1 MGFAIMAYA
10 GDALREY
17 NLPAVNNQD
26 YELVLESRLFGMR
39 ESIRIFMEV
48 LNNSWR
54 FIASDKYHLYK
65 NNGERYGGENLTCG
79 DLFTIELPQGR
90 TISLIVAEYE
100 NVRTIMRKY
109 SISETESIQIG
120 SDEYCSLRYTFMK
133 YISRNH
139 ALLYR
144 RGNDWYINDNSFNGT
159 FIGGR
164 RITGGQKLNF
174 GDIIDI
180 YGLKIVFLQNLIAVT
195 AYSYKGSSIESSLK
209 EYRQPDK
216 TLYAG
221 KALDLNKKKFYKRS
235 PRSIEQ
241 PYSEAV
247 SIEAAPARKKTKQK
261 PMFLTIG
268 PSFTMVI
275 PMLLGS
281 MMTVFGAGSKMGA
294 YIYTGIITALGSA
307 IFGVFWAYN
316 NIKYTNISENEEEQE
331 RYNAYGQYLMETTAF
346 LKEKYDYN
354 AAVLNKTNISA
365 AECCLYDE
373 NNTQLW
379 NRNASQEDF
388 LAVRLGIGNCP
399 FQVEINIPPEKFTVN
414 KDELADKPQEIKR
427 NFETLYNVPV
437 CIDLLKNNMVG
448 VTGGHNLEGARQA
461 ALDMVVQIAVNNC
474 YTDVKMAFIYD
485 EKHDGDFWN
494 FTKWLPHVWT
504 PDKKCRL
511 TAANKQD
518 ASDVCYELTKIM
530 RSREENKADASAG
543 DGIKLPHY
551 IIFIESP
558 ELLEGELLLKY
569 IMKPKK
575 EYGLTTVFITRQYE
589 QLPNICEEIIQND
602 ETFRGMY
609 NISESRTK
617 MKEIQFDAISVNQAE
632 RLARRISG
640 IEVNEEVENGEIPNS
655 LDFFEMYNASSL
667 EDLNVKE
674 RWAKNRTYDSMKVII
689 GKKSGGKDCYLD
701 IHEKYHGPHGLVAG
715 TTGSGKSETLQ
726 TYMLSLAVNFSPDDI
741 AFLIIDFKGGGM
753 ANLFSNLPHLAGKI
767 SNLSGNQVRRAMISI
782 NSENRRRQKIF
793 NDNNVNNI
801 NLYTRLYKNHEVNI
815 PVPHLFI
822 IIDEFAELKR
832 EQPEFMKELI
842 SVAQVGRSLGVHL
855 ILATQKP
862 NGTVDDNIW
871 SNTKFRLCL
880 RVQDRQDSNEMLHK
894 PDAAYLT
901 QAGRCYL
908 QVGNDELFE
917 LFQSGYSGAKYTE
930 NMLEKTKTDAVL
942 MTLTGKTALSG
953 NSVRKKIKNEAEA
966 ENKGGQNTKE
976 ITQLE
981 AVTDYLKKVA
991 EENNYSQRLQL
1002 WMPVLPDVI
1011 CLKDIAEY
1019 KPCGYGRRENGK
1031 WELKAPVGMY
1041 DDPENQSQQAVQID
1055 FSKDGH
1061 LAVCGTVSTGKST
1074 FLQTLMYSL
1083 MNLYTPEEVNFY
1095 ALDFS
1100 SKMLSSYE
1108 GAAHVGGVCYEE
1120 DIEKIKKFFNMLSKI
1135 MDERR
1140 ELFKGGNYSQY
1151 VRVNGVK
1158 LPAVIVVID
1167 NYSGFAEKTG
1177 GIFEAAIMRIA
1188 KEGVG
1193 YGVYLAVSCAGFN
1206 SMELPARIADN
1217 IRNVITLNMG
1227 DVFKYSEVLH
1237 VVRVPISPEADIKG
1251 RGLCTVNGNILEY
1264 QTAVAVEAADDYE
1277 RQEKI
1282 KERMK
1287 EIALKWSGTAAR
1299 KIPEIPAKPVLSE
1312 FEQLR
1317 EYKEMLESDR
1327 MLPVGYYA
1335 KDASVYGVNIQKTYC
1350 YLISGK
1356 SRTGK
1361 TNMLKCV
1368 ISAAA
1373 KRAQTEL
1380 VVIDAPDGGLNA
1392 AAKKFN
1398 ARYVTSREDIKKF
1411 FTETVDIFKK
1421 RNVLKRELYKNGYD
1435 DEAVFEKMQQ
1445 ETMYFIFVYDFI
1457 DFIKTVYTEAA
1468 EIQLAPYLENITE
1481 KGYLHNIFF
1490 FGCVNPDE
1498 AVKAVGYKIYSNIM
1512 SYGTGIHFGGY
1523 INSQKLFQFTDI
1535 PFVQQGKPMKCGT
1548 GLIPDDEDA
1557 SLSQQVVI
1565 PLVKGW

>member
-10 GDALREY
+10 GDTLREY
-17 NLPAVNNQD
+17 CLPAVNNQD
-26 YELVLESRLFGMR
+26 YELVLDGQLFGIR
-39 ESIRIFMEV
+39 QSIRICMEV
-48 LNNSWR
+48 INKSWR
-54 FIASDKYHLYK
+54 FISSDKYNLYK
-65 NNGERYGGENLTCG
+65 NNRKEYSGETLTCG
-79 DLFTIELPQGR
+79 DLFIIELPNEK

-100 NVRTIMRKY
+100 NGHNIMRKY
-109 SISETESIQIG
+109 SISEIERIQIG
-120 SDEYCSLRYTFMK
+120 SDECCNLRYTFMN

-139 ALLYR
+139 AILYQS
-144 RGNDWYINDNSFNGT
+144 GGSWYINDSSFNGT
-159 FIGGR
+159 FIDGK
-164 RITGGQKLNF
+164 RIIGVRQLKF
-174 GDIIDI
+174 GDIINI
-180 YGLKIVFLQNLIAVT
+180 YGLKIVFLENLIAVT
-195 AYSYKGSSIESSLK
+195 AYAYKGSAVKSSLNV
-209 EYRQPDK
+209 YRQSDK
-216 TLYAG
+216 TVIFNKYSSLH
-221 KALDLNKKKFYKRS
+221 KKKFYKRS

-247 SIEAAPARKKTKQK
+247 VIDAVPPQK
-261 PMFLTIG
+261 RIRGKPLFLTIG

-281 MMTVFGAGSKMGA
+281 MMTIFGAGSGTGTYM
-294 YIYTGIITALGSA
+294 YTGIITAFASA
-307 IFGVFWAYN
+307 LFGVFWAYN
-316 NIKYTNISENEEEQE
+316 NIKYTNISENEQEQE
-331 RYNAYGQYLMETTAF
+331 RYNAYGQYLIETAAF
-346 LKEKYDYN
+346 LKEKYDFN

-365 AECCLYDE
+365 AECCKYDE
-373 NNTQLW
+373 NNHQLW

-388 LAVRLGIGNCP
+388 LSVRLGIGSCP
-399 FQVEINIPPEKFTVN
+399 FQVEINIPPKKFSVN
-414 KDELADKPQEIKR
+414 RDELADKPQEIKK

-448 VTGGHNLEGARQA
+448 VVGGQNLEGARQA
-461 ALDMVVQIAVNNC
+461 VLNMVVQIAVNNC

-485 EKHDGDFWN
+485 EKNEGNFWN
-494 FTKWLPHVWT
+494 FARWLPHVWT
-504 PDKKCRL
+504 SDKKCRL
-511 TAANKQD
+511 IAAGKQE

-530 RSREENKADASAG
+530 RSREENNAAVSDS
-543 DGIKLPHY
+543 DEVKLPHY

-558 ELLEGELLLKY
+558 ELLEGELLMKY
-569 IMKPKK
+569 IMKPRK

-589 QLPNICEEIIQND
+589 QLPNTCEEIIQND
-602 ETFRGMY
+602 DVFRGMY

-617 MKEIQFDAISVNQAE
+617 MKEIQFDTVYADQVE
-632 RLARRISG
+632 MLARRISG
-640 IEVNEEVENGEIPNS
+640 IEVNEEVETGEIPNS
-655 LDFFEMYNASSL
+655 LDFFEMYNVTSL
-667 EDLNVKE
+667 EALNIKE
-674 RWAKNRTYDSMKVII
+674 RWVKNRTYDSMKVVI
-689 GKKSGGKDCYLD
+689 GRKSGGKDCFLD

-753 ANLFSNLPHLAGKI
+753 ANLFSGLPHLAGKI

-815 PVPHLFI
+815 PIPHLFI

-930 NMLEKTKTDAVL
+930 NMIEKTKTDAVL
-942 MTLTGKTALSG
+942 ITLTGKTALSG
-953 NSVRKKIKNEAEA
+953 NSVRKKIKNEVEA
-966 ENKGGQNTKE
+966 EHKGEQNAKE

-981 AVTDYLKKVA
+981 AVTDYLRKVA
-991 EENNYSQRLQL
+991 EENNYSQKLQL

-1031 WELKAPVGMY
+1031 WELKAPIGMY
-1041 DDPENQSQQAVQID
+1041 DNPENQSQQAVQID

-1074 FLQTLMYSL
+1074 FLQTLMYSM

-1095 ALDFS
+1095 TLDFS

-1120 DIEKIKKFFNMLSKI
+1120 DIEKIKKLFNMLAKI

-1151 VRVNGVK
+1151 VRVNGVTF
-1158 LPAVIVVID
+1158 PAVIVVID

-1227 DVFKYSEVLH
+1227 DIFKYSEVLH
-1237 VVRVPISPEADIKG
+1237 VVRVPILPEADIKG
-1251 RGLCTVNGNILEY
+1251 RGLCMVNGNILEY
-1264 QTAVAVEAADDYE
+1264 QTAVAAEAADDYE

-1287 EIALKWSGTAAR
+1287 DIAFEWKGLTAR
-1299 KIPEIPAKPVLSE
+1299 KIPEIPAKPVLSD
-1312 FEQLR
+1312 FEELT
-1317 EYKEMLESDR
+1317 EYKKMVETDR
-1327 MLPVGYYA
+1327 MLPVGYYT
-1335 KDASVYGVNIQKTYC
+1335 KDASVYGINLQKTYC

-1373 KRAQTEL
+1373 KKAQTEL
-1380 VVIDAPDGGLNA
+1380 VVIDAADGGLNA

-1398 ARYVTSREDIKKF
+1398 ARYITGIDDIKNF

-1445 ETMYFIFVYDFI
+1445 EKMYFIFVYDFI
-1457 DFIKTVYTEAA
+1457 DFIKSVYTAGA
-1468 EIQLAPYLENITE
+1468 EIQIAPYLENITE
-1481 KGYLHNIFF
+1481 RGYLHNIFF
-1490 FGCVNPDE
+1490 FGCINPDD
-1498 AVKAVGYKIYSNIM
+1498 AVKAAGYKIYSNIM
-1512 SYGTGIHFGGY
+1512 SYRTGIHFGGY

-1535 PFVQQGKPMKCGT
+1535 PFVQQGKPMKCGM